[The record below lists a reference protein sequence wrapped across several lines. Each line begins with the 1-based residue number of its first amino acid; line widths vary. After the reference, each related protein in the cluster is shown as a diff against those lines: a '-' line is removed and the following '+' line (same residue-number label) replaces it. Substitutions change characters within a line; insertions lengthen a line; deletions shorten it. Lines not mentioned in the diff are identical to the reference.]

1 MAEQKTEG
9 KNTKALK
16 AGVWYSASSITV
28 KAITILT
35 TPIFTRLINKEQI
48 GIVSTFNSWY
58 TLLLIFCTLNLTYS
72 IGRAKL
78 DFPGKFEEYVGS
90 MQVLSFLFTLG
101 LCLVSL
107 PFLKPIAKAFEL
119 NEPLVLIL
127 MLFLLIHPIINF
139 TQSKFR
145 YSYKYKGN
153 IAIAAYSTISN
164 VTLSFLFLLI
174 FTEERYYARVLG
186 HVLPGVFLGLAFW
199 FITLKK
205 KNAVIN
211 LEYWKYGLGIGLPL
225 ILHSLSLNILGQSD
239 RIMITKFCGSG
250 FTGIYGI
257 AYGYALLI
265 NIILG
270 AANEAWLPWFHDSYF
285 AEEYDQIKK
294 NVKPLV
300 VLGCMLGI
308 GCIAIGPEAMAVLGP
323 KDYQVG
329 VWVIAPVTIGTVCQF
344 IYQQYVHIELH
355 LKKTQYISMGTII
368 AAVLNIGL
376 NFIFIPKYGFIAA
389 AYTTLV
395 SYFVNM
401 FIHFTV
407 TRVILKVKLYDDWF
421 MFLAIGI
428 VIAISAL
435 FMSLYSTILL
445 RYAILVAICI
455 LYLVF
460 NRNTIKTAYAK
471 LKGKKSK

>member
-1 MAEQKTEG
+1 MSEKHSEN

-16 AGVWYSASSITV
+16 AGVWYSASSIAV

-35 TPIFTRLINKEQI
+35 TPIFTRLIDKEQM

-58 TLLLIFCTLNLTYS
+58 TLLLIFCSLNLTYS

-78 DFPGKFEEYVGS
+78 DFPGKFDEYVGS
-90 MQVLSFLFTLG
+90 MQVLSFLFTG
-101 LCLVSL
+101 VLCIVSL
-107 PFLKPIAKAFEL
+107 PFLSPIAKAFEL
-119 NEPLVLIL
+119 NENLVLIL
-127 MLFLLIHPIINF
+127 MVFLLFHPVINF
-139 TQSKFR
+139 MQSKFR

-164 VTLSFLFLLI
+164 VVISLLLLMV
-174 FTEERYYARVLG
+174 FTQEKYYARVFG
-186 HVLPGVFLGLAFW
+186 HVLPAVLLGIAFW
-199 FITLKK
+199 IVTIKN

-225 ILHSLSLNILGQSD
+225 IFHSVSLNILGQSD
-239 RIMITKFCGSG
+239 RIMITKYCGTG
-250 FTGIYGI
+250 FTAIYSI

-270 AANEAWLPWFHDSYF
+270 AANEAWLPWFHDTYF
-285 AEEYDQIKK
+285 AEEYDSIRK

-308 GCIAIGPEAMAVLGP
+308 GCVAIGPEAMAVLGP

-368 AAVLNIGL
+368 SACLNIGL

-395 SYFVNM
+395 SYLVNM
-401 FIHFTV
+401 LVHFFV

-421 MFLAIGI
+421 MFVALGI
-428 VIAISAL
+428 VAAVSAV
-435 FMSLYSTILL
+435 FMLLYSTILI
-445 RYAILVAICI
+445 RYALLVVICALYFILNRKTIVVA
-455 LYLVF
+455 Y
-460 NRNTIKTAYAK
+460 NNIKK
-471 LKGKKSK
+471 KKSK

>member
-1 MAEQKTEG
+1 MAEN
-9 KNTKALK
+9 KNSKALK

-28 KAITILT
+28 KAITIIT
-35 TPIFTRLINKEQI
+35 TPIFTRLIPKEQI

-78 DFPGKFEEYVGS
+78 DFPGKFDEYVGS

-107 PFLKPIAKAFEL
+107 PFLKPIAVAFEL
-119 NEPLVLIL
+119 NEPLVLLL
-127 MLFLLIHPIINF
+127 MLFLLTHPVINF

-153 IAIAAYSTISN
+153 IAIAAYSTIVSIS
-164 VTLSFLFLLI
+164 LSFLFLLV
-174 FTEERYYARVLG
+174 FTEEKYYARVLG

-199 FITLKK
+199 IITFKK

-211 LEYWKYGLGIGLPL
+211 FEYWKYGLAIGLPL
-225 ILHSLSLNILGQSD
+225 IFHSLSLNILGQSD

-250 FTGIYGI
+250 YTGIYGI

-265 NIILG
+265 NIILS

-300 VLGCMLGI
+300 ILGCMLGI
-308 GCIAIGPEAMAVLGP
+308 GCIAIGPEAGM
-323 KDYQVG
+323 
-329 VWVIAPVTIGTVCQF
+329 WVIAPVTIGTVCQF

-355 LKKTQYISMGTII
+355 LKKTQYISMGTIT
-368 AAVLNIGL
+368 AAALNIGL
-376 NFIFIPKYGFIAA
+376 NLIFIPKYGFVAA
-389 AYTTLV
+389 AYTTMAC
-395 SYFVNM
+395 YFVNM
-401 FIHFTV
+401 FMHYFI

-421 MFLAIGI
+421 MFLAIG
-428 VIAISAL
+428 VAIAISAL
-435 FMSLYSTILL
+435 FMKLYSTIFI
-445 RYAILVAICI
+445 RYALLVVICV
-455 LYLVF
+455 LYLIF
-460 NRNTIKTAYAK
+460 NWKTIMGAIEKMRS
-471 LKGKKSK
+471 KKKA

>member
-1 MAEQKTEG
+1 MAGKKTEG
-9 KNTKALK
+9 KSAKALK
-16 AGVWYSASSITV
+16 AGVWYSASSIV
-28 KAITILT
+28 VRAITILT
-35 TPIFTRLINKEQI
+35 TPIFTRLISKEQI

-78 DFPGKFEEYVGS
+78 DFPGKLDEYVGS

-107 PFLKPIAKAFEL
+107 PFIKPIASAFEL
-119 NEPLVLIL
+119 NVPLMLIL
-127 MLFLLIHPIINF
+127 MVFLLLHPAINF
-139 TQSKFR
+139 MQTKFR

-164 VTLSFLFLLI
+164 VTLSFFFLLI
-174 FTEERYYARVLG
+174 FTEEKYYARVLG
-186 HVLPGVFLGLAFW
+186 QVVPGVLLAIGFW
-199 FITLKK
+199 FLTLKR

-211 LEYWKYGLGIGLPL
+211 TTYWKYGLSIGLPL
-225 ILHSLSLNILGQSD
+225 IFHSISLNILGQSD

-250 FTGIYGI
+250 YTGIYGI

-285 AEEYDQIKK
+285 AEEYNQIRK

-300 VLGCMLGI
+300 ILGCMLGI
-308 GCIAIGPEAMAVLGP
+308 GCVAIGPEAMAVLGP

-355 LKKTQYISMGTII
+355 LKKTQYISMGTIV
-368 AAVLNIGL
+368 AATLNIVLNV
-376 NFIFIPKYGFIAA
+376 IFIPKYGFIAA
-389 AYTTLV
+389 AYTTMV

-401 FIHFTV
+401 FLHLTV

-421 MFLAIGI
+421 MFMAIGI
-428 VIAISAL
+428 VVAISAL
-435 FMSLYSTILL
+435 FMSLYSTIIIRYVLL
-445 RYAILVAICI
+445 VIICAVYVILNWKMI
-455 LYLVF
+455 LQV
-460 NRNTIKTAYAK
+460 IQKM
-471 LKGKKSK
+471 KGKKSK